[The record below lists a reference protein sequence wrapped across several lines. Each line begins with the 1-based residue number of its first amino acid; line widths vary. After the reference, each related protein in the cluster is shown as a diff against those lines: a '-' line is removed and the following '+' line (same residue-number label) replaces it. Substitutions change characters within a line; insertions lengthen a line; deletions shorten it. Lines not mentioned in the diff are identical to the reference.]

1 MTADGHTRGSMG
13 RNFMFR
19 RRRRRRRRGLGR
31 STVTI
36 NKVKAHATR
45 AQRAE
50 MGARLWVGNTAADK
64 HAKLGAQML
73 QHADWQRKAYIE
85 KFKLV
90 SDILEFAARVGGE
103 SHEIKD
109 TSREKARTP
118 PEPEGP
124 PDEVP
129 PSPPPPPPRS
139 LPLLVEEVDGDPRD
153 PS

>member
-1 MTADGHTRGSMG
+1 
-13 RNFMFR
+13 
-19 RRRRRRRRGLGR
+19 
-31 STVTI
+31 
-36 NKVKAHATR
+36 
-45 AQRAE
+45 
-50 MGARLWVGNTAADK
+50 
-64 HAKLGAQML
+64 ML
-73 QHADWQRKAYIE
+73 QHADWQRKAYTD

-103 SHEIKD
+103 SHEIED

-129 PSPPPPPPRS
+129 PPPPPPPPRS

-153 PS
+153 PLINQAKSMGHHIVTRASHVFCKRCACYATTCWLARKHRCKPGSLRTLGGRLSRLWDGRHPTTGHPL